1 MEGVDPSWQRT
12 MARVVKYPSLPN
24 GEYTFLIHAR
34 NTNGSWSDQKTE
46 ITFFVNAPF
55 WMQWWFI
62 LLVALGMIGIIW
74 LFYNYYKARKLV
86 DIERIRVRIASDLHD
101 DVGASLTEVA
111 LQSDFLQASKIDL
124 EFKQS
129 LEQIGKQCRKIVTSL
144 DDIVWS
150 IDARNDTVGDL
161 TDRMQDYIL
170 NVLEPKNFQVNYDFE
185 DLKMENKLEVP
196 VKENLYLI
204 FKEAV
209 NNISKYSNGDMVDIS
224 MNTENGNF
232 KFQIH
237 DNGTSGAGKK
247 KTGHGLRNMD
257 MRAKRIGADI
267 DVSTK
272 NGFTVLV
279 SGKLNSN

>member
-1 MEGVDPSWQRT
+1 
-12 MARVVKYPSLPN
+12 
-24 GEYTFLIHAR
+24 
-34 NTNGSWSDQKTE
+34 
-46 ITFFVNAPF
+46 
-55 WMQWWFI
+55 MQWWFI
-62 LLVALGMIGIIW
+62 LVVILAVIGIIV
-74 LFYNYYKARKLV
+74 LFYNYYKTRKLV

-111 LQSDFLQASKIDL
+111 LQSDFLQASKIDP

-129 LEQIGKQCRKIVTSL
+129 LEQIGKQCGKIVTSL

-170 NVLEPKNFQVNYDFE
+170 NVLEPKNFQVRYDFE

-209 NNISKYSNGDMVDIS
+209 NNISKYSNGDKVDIS
-224 MNTENGNF
+224 MTTENGDF

-237 DNGTSGAGKK
+237 DNGTSGAGAK
-247 KTGHGLRNMD
+247 KTGHGLRNMV
-257 MRAKRIGADI
+257 MRAKRINADI

-272 NGFTVLV
+272 NGFTVLL
-279 SGKLNSN
+279 SGKLNTN